1 MPLIATD
8 GPSLSLEQIG
18 TGALRPLVA
27 RLPLQAVLSLR
38 ATSSRLLGCTALVEI
53 LGLERLA
60 FPIAIPHAAAVLRSF
75 PALSTLTFRR
85 HSLVRSTDCRLASP
99 LKAAAVSA
107 PSEVAGDSS
116 GCDGTNT
123 RESYALP
130 PVPSP
135 MVPITA
141 PKVLEAG
148 ADADADADAHS
159 AVAPYA
165 TALPVALTRGRRSS
179 AFYDVKPIA
188 AVSAATAAAAAAAAA
203 ATAAAA
209 TAAAAAASAAAA
221 APDGAKTT
229 AAPDGAKTTAAV
241 PPAGLKPPT
250 SDGTSAVMGT
260 ITSPKPSLALGTAL
274 IEPDGRGAAALGT
287 ALESAA
293 AESIGSLLAA
303 ADCFGSLHRLALPGN
318 DIFASGAEEIA
329 RALGRLAESAASSA
343 SSANNAAS
351 SAGVV
356 GPAVNARYGAVDAG
370 AVGPLRLRQ
379 LDLSDTKLSLM
390 WEEGRLTQRPELV
403 SKLLKGLG
411 RAPMLTHL
419 SLGGNMLC
427 ELAAKAVST
436 WLCQPSCRLQS
447 LDFSRNPLGDAGG
460 EQLVKALRTN
470 ASLSTLHLD
479 ECMLTDATCLRAI
492 KALRRNK
499 GSLRKLTLAWN
510 GIEVLAAPLEQS

>member
-1 MPLIATD
+1 MSAED
-8 GPSLSLEQIG
+8 AKGDD
-18 TGALRPLVA
+18 
-27 RLPLQAVLSLR
+27 
-38 ATSSRLLGCTALVEI
+38 TALHLVPVTGER
-53 LGLERLA
+53 GLAGAFNVNVVRRALQEADALLA
-60 FPIAIPHAAAVLRSF
+60 DGFDEVVFTAVGKKGGGTLRFRGRQLDNHFQGFSSEPTFADAASVAEFVTQRFLDGETDRVVLVF
-75 PALSTLTFRR
+75 NEFK
-85 HSLVRSTDCRLASP
+85 SLVEQRVTAEQL
-99 LKAAAVSA
+99 L
-107 PSEVAGDSS
+107 
-116 GCDGTNT
+116 
-123 RESYALP
+123 
-130 PVPSP
+130 PVPRDVVEDDDDNPDTEPVFSQ
-135 MVPITA
+135 
-141 PKVLEAG
+141 
-148 ADADADADAHS
+148 
-159 AVAPYA
+159 
-165 TALPVALTRGRRSS
+165 ALAEFEPEPVALLSELLPT
-179 AFYDVKPIA
+179 FVD
-188 AVSAATAAAAAAAAA
+188 
-203 ATAAAA
+203 
-209 TAAAAAASAAAA
+209 
-221 APDGAKTT
+221 TT
-229 AAPDGAKTTAAV
+229 
-241 PPAGLKPPT
+241 
-250 SDGTSAVMGT
+250 
-260 ITSPKPSLALGTAL
+260 IYRAL
-274 IEPDGRGAAALGT
+274 
-287 ALESAA
+287 LESAA

-303 ADCFGSLHRLALPGN
+303 ADCFGSLQRLALPGN